1 MANMSYCR
9 FENTAKALQD
19 CIWAIEEGETT
30 ELCEYELRG
39 LRDLLAS
46 CNELIEHENEIESI
60 IEDYESTNTKQQ
72 A

>member
-30 ELCEYELRG
+30 ELSRYELRG
-39 LRDLLAS
+39 LNDLLSA
-46 CNELIEHENEIESI
+46 CNELIEYENEIESI
-60 IEDYESTNTKQQ
+60 VENYEYPDTKW
-72 A
+72 